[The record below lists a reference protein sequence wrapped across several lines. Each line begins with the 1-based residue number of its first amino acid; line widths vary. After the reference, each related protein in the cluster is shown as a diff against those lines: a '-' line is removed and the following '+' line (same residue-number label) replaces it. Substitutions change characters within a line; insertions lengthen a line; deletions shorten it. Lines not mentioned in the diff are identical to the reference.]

1 MRHEPCTPVRN
12 LQHPVKLVRGHSL
25 LAGAEQM
32 IGKQPFP
39 ERDVTVLEDRAH
51 GDGELLTASATL
63 PHAFTNVLVLLG
75 RFWLQPIGIIQN
87 ATVWANRAI
96 GPAQL
101 LKKLPRL
108 VFIAKVL
115 SQSN

>member
-1 MRHEPCTPVRN
+1 M
-12 LQHPVKLVRGHSL
+12 RGHPL

-32 IGKQPFP
+32 IGKQPLA

-51 GDGELLTASATL
+51 GDGELLTASATF
-63 PHAFTNVLVLLG
+63 PHAFPNVLVLLG
-75 RFWLQPIGIIQN
+75 RFRLQPIGIIQD
-87 ATVWANRAI
+87 ATMRANRTI

-101 LKKLPRL
+101 LKELPRL

-115 SQSN
+115 SQSD